1 MKTDITIVYQKIID
15 ERRYKISYRK
25 AIYANAHGDVA
36 QLKNDLKNSIFH
48 VFGNHQKCTVHM
60 CDKVGDLARN
70 RTAVLTET
78 CKSPTL
84 CCNTQRFGKDSRMA
98 LIVLEKSIQK
108 KPCC

>member
-25 AIYANAHGDVA
+25 AIYANAHGDIA

-48 VFGNHQKCTVHM
+48 VFGNHQKCTVRM
-60 CDKVGDLARN
+60 CDKVGNLARD

-78 CKSPTL
+78 GANHHL
-84 CCNTQRFGKDSRMA
+84 YAAIHN
-98 LIVLEKSIQK
+98 VLVKRAEWH
-108 KPCC
+108 